1 MQPISVVIPAFNEE
15 SALERVVKDIHS
27 VLGEKAGSYEIVVVD
42 DGSSDRTPEIAR
54 GLGARVV
61 SHPHNVGYGASVKS
75 GIRNAQYDRIVITDG
90 DGTYDPIV
98 IPTLAADLD
107 TFHMVVGARRGT
119 IYRSS
124 WVKFLGRH
132 LFRFLSE
139 FATGR
144 RIPDINSG
152 LRAFRKD
159 TVVRFFD
166 IASDR
171 FSFTTT
177 ITLALMLTG
186 YFVKYVPVDYF
197 PRVGE
202 SKVDH
207 FRDTLRAGEGII
219 QCILYYNPL
228 KLFLLPTAFL
238 GALAIL
244 LACAGL
250 IVRDTVL
257 LLSAAVV
264 GVGAILMGGI
274 GLLADLLRRDAVPR

>member
-1 MQPISVVIPAFNEE
+1 MQPISVVIPALNEA
-15 SALERVVKDIHS
+15 SALERVIKDVHK
-27 VLGEKAGSYEIVVVD
+27 VLREAAERYEIVVVN
-42 DGSSDRTPEIAR
+42 DGSSDGTAEIATE
-54 GLGARVV
+54 LGARVV
-61 SHPHNVGYGASVKS
+61 SHPQNAGYGASLKS
-75 GIRNAQYDRIVITDG
+75 GIRNAQYEWVVIADA
-90 DGTYDPIV
+90 DGTYDVAV
-98 IPTLAADLD
+98 IPTLAADLEA
-107 TFHMVVGARRGT
+107 FHMVVGARRGT
-119 IYRSS
+119 IYRGS

-144 RIPDINSG
+144 KIPDINSG

-177 ITLALMLTG
+177 ITLAFMLTG

-250 IVRDTVL
+250 IVRDTIL

-274 GLLADLLRRDAVPR
+274 GLLADVLRRDAVPR